1 MTYYLTQEGRE
12 FLQEAGVGKT
22 MRAAISSGEQQTA
35 TQPGRGGPLARR
47 AKVAQKMQAFKPRQG
62 TSLSRPQGVPAEG
75 NPAFGRATSRPETVP
90 GRRAARRAV
99 ARTAGQ
105 PEEVRRAAGHAAMGR
120 G

>member
-1 MTYYLTQEGRE
+1 MKYYVTQAGRE
-12 FLQEAGVGKT
+12 FIEEAGVGKT
-22 MRAAISSGEQQTA
+22 MRAAIGSGEQQTA
-35 TQPGRGGPLARR
+35 TQPGKGGPLAKR
-47 AKVAQKMQAFKPRQG
+47 AKLAKKMQAFKPRLG
-62 TSLSRPQGVPAEG
+62 GQGVPAED

-90 GRRAARRAV
+90 GRRAARREV